1 MRSFYILLEAENGQL
16 LGCQRRHSG
25 LFWTKIL
32 CTIFALQVPISI
44 IFCPHK
50 IRCCRHQPNSADALI
65 LYCISIEFP
74 NDLVRHVLSDSFL
87 LDKVALLQS
96 GKVPPN
102 CAKIILRHRYK
113 SKCIWG
119 KLLQNKAGATAGS
132 TIWSGHFYF
141 YHIGAKIMI
150 ILPFVPDRYTNFN
163 VSKRLSGL
171 KGGIIWLNFNQ

>member
-1 MRSFYILLEAENGQL
+1 MDNCWVANVGTVDYFGPKYCAQFLHFKFLLVFSA
-16 LGCQRRHSG
+16 
-25 LFWTKIL
+25 
-32 CTIFALQVPISI
+32 PI
-44 IFCPHK
+44 K
-50 IRCCRHQPNSADALI
+50 SADALI

-74 NDLVRHVLSDSFL
+74 NDLVHHVLSDSFL

-150 ILPFVPDRYTNFN
+150 SWPFVLDRYTFL
-163 VSKRLSGL
+163 VKSQC
-171 KGGIIWLNFNQ
+171 F